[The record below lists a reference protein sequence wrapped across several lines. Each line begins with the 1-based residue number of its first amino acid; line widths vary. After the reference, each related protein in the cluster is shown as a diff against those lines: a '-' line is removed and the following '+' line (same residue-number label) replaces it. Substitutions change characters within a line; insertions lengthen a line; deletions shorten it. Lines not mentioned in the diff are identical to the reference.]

1 MLEIVASL
9 TNDSRRVIYD
19 RNMFVVQATFL
30 KNCRKI
36 FLKIEANTNYVPL
49 LRQCV
54 TPVTRLNKLFAIIFK
69 TLSE

>member
-30 KNCRKI
+30 KNYRKM
-36 FLKIEANTNYVPL
+36 FLKIEANTNCVPL

-54 TPVTRLNKLFAIIFK
+54 TPVTRPNKTCPIVLK